1 MCGEREAPGHISNGP
16 VSSGLDRSVD
26 HVGILQGPVF
36 PHTQNSGFVPDL
48 IAGAGIGGD
57 ITEGDGE
64 TGSSRTDGGVETHT
78 GKNHRGGTATEG
90 NDVVRIGGALFNAAF
105 QGSGESEF
113 RCSKGPIR
121 HLVGGVD
128 HSLAGGADNKNGIVL
143 GCKSGCQAAIEG
155 IDNDPWKV
163 LNQTFIY
170 LRYVIC

>member
-48 IAGAGIGGD
+48 IAGACIGGD
-57 ITEGDGE
+57 ITEGDVE
-64 TGSSRTDGGVETHT
+64 TGSGGTSGGIGTHT
-78 GKNHRGGTATEG
+78 RENHRGGATTEG
-90 NDVVRIGGALFNAAF
+90 NDVVGVGGALFNAAL

-113 RCSKGPIR
+113 RCSDGPIR

-128 HSLAGGADNKNGIVL
+128 HSLAGGADNEDGIVL
-143 GCKSGCQAAIEG
+143 GCKSGGQAAIEG
-155 IDNDPWKV
+155 INNDPWKV
-163 LNQTFIY
+163 LNQTFTY
-170 LRYVIC
+170 LR